1 MPVNPTKPETPVWDS
16 GHALAA
22 NAEHYYALTEGTGTA
37 PAAANGGSAASFS
50 GSPTWTTNAEG
61 AAVSIAAKSG
71 LVIPAPVTTTG
82 DFTFAMRWKPLAYNG
97 SYTII
102 VDTPARPLS
111 LFVSATDLT
120 YWNYSAVSIPH
131 GMAVDG
137 IYTLAVTRSGTLCT
151 LYVDGASLGTIS
163 SAVELTAISIGPNP
177 SDGGNGVTAEIL
189 GAATW
194 SAALSPSLLTDLADD
209 FWAPTRSGSTP
220 EPVAPVSR
228 RTLQYLVRTGGI

>member
-1 MPVNPTKPETPVWDS
+1 MPVNTTKPATPEWND

-22 NAEHYYALTEGTGTA
+22 NIEHYYALTEGTGTA

-50 GSPTWTTNAEG
+50 GTPTWTTNAEG
-61 AAVSIAAKSG
+61 AALSIAAKSG
-71 LVIPAPVTTTG
+71 IVIPAPVTTTG
-82 DFTFAMRWKPLAYNG
+82 DFTFAMRWKPLVYNG

-111 LFVSATDLT
+111 LFVSSTDLT
-120 YWNYSAVSIPH
+120 YWNFSAVSIPH
-131 GMAVDG
+131 GMAVNG

-163 SAVELTAISIGPNP
+163 SAVPLPAISIGPNP

-189 GAATW
+189 AAATW
-194 SAALSPSLLTDLADD
+194 SAALSPSLMTDLAAD

-220 EPVAPVSR
+220 APVVPVSR

>member
-1 MPVNPTKPETPVWDS
+1 MPVNPTKPATSEWDA
-16 GHALAA
+16 GHVLAA

-61 AAVSIAAKSG
+61 AALSIAAKSG
-71 LVIPAPVTTTG
+71 IVIPAPVTTTG

-102 VDTPARPLS
+102 VDTPQRPLA
-111 LFVSATDLT
+111 LFVSSTDLN

-131 GMAVDG
+131 GMAVNG

-151 LYVDGASLGTIS
+151 LYVDGTSLGTLS
-163 SAVELTAISIGPNP
+163 SSDGLTAISIGPNP
-177 SDGGNGVTAEIL
+177 SGGGNGVTAEIL

-194 SAALSPSLLTDLADD
+194 SAALSPSLMTDLAAD

-220 EPVAPVSR
+220 ASVAPVSR